1 MSTFWESSLGE
12 VTGNAQDAFAKD
24 FVRVPNNTMAL
35 AKIMSFTNRDNNGFH
50 FLEIEWLLTEGTYKG
65 KKVSQKI
72 KCIDLDSQEP
82 DSEKRE
88 RTRHRSLNMLK
99 LIYQLFNVKPKHS
112 NVPTDMDL
120 AVFDGRIAGIKI
132 RETEPNK
139 EGRQYNWV
147 SEVHPSQGFKSEEGV
162 PIMVTQ
168 VISQKT
174 NETHIDSAFSRNPN
188 KELEDSDVPF

>member
-1 MSTFWESSLGE
+1 MSSFWESSLGE

-24 FVRVPNNTMAL
+24 IVRIPNNTMAL
-35 AKIMSFTNRDNNGFH
+35 AKIMSFLNRDNKGFK
-50 FLEIEWLLTEGTYKG
+50 FLEIEWQLTEGAYAG

-72 KCIDLDSQEP
+72 KCIDLDQN
-82 DSEKRE
+82 EKDPEKQE

-120 AVFDGRIAGIKI
+120 AVFEGKIAGIKI

-139 EGRQYNWV
+139 DGKQYNWV
-147 SEVHPSQGFKSEEGV
+147 SEVHPSQGFKCEEGI
-162 PIMVTQ
+162 PIVAAQ
-168 VISQKT
+168 VVAQKT
-174 NETHIDSAFSRNPN
+174 NDGHLESAFSRN
-188 KELEDSDVPF
+188 KARELEDQDVPF